1 MFYEFPFQLLLLNDL
16 YDTRMCHALLVPEAD
31 EEVSWKLDR
40 VPKPKQEHSANSSSE
55 YIIDGYVKYIRISH
69 VYCDKFSCCCSCIIV
84 LRPWLTSQ
92 VMSGWSVN
100 LTGLDLLSG

>member
-1 MFYEFPFQLLLLNDL
+1 MFKLYEFSFQLLLLNDL

-55 YIIDGYVKYIRISH
+55 YIIDGCVKYIGISPMYIAASSVILSTLKATNTTAADDIH
-69 VYCDKFSCCCSCIIV
+69 KHIFIV
-84 LRPWLTSQ
+84 LQRK
-92 VMSGWSVN
+92 
-100 LTGLDLLSG
+100 